1 MPIRK
6 MKPRSAGTRHR
17 TISGFDEIT
26 KSTPEKSLLVSMA
39 RTGGRNNRGR
49 LTAKRRGGGHRKQYR
64 VIDFKRNKDNVDA
77 RVEGIEYD
85 PNRSANIALLV
96 YRDGEKR
103 YILSPDGL
111 KVGDRVASGPDAE
124 IRTGNCLPLR
134 LIPDGSV
141 IHNIELRVGK
151 GGQMA
156 RSAGASAQLMA
167 KEGKYATLKLSS
179 GEVRLVG
186 ISCRA
191 TVGVVGNSEHNNISF
206 GKAGRTRWIG
216 RRPRVRAVAM
226 NPVDHP
232 MGGGEGRSSGG
243 RHPCSP
249 WGQIAKGLKT
259 RKPRKSSNRFILS
272 RRKKRRK

>member
-1 MPIRK
+1 MSVRK
-6 MKPRSAGTRHR
+6 LKPRSPGSRSR
-17 TISGFDEIT
+17 TIPGFEEIT
-26 KSTPEKSLLVSMA
+26 KSTPEKRLLDAIA

-64 VIDFKRNKDNVDA
+64 IIDFKRNKDG
-77 RVEGIEYD
+77 VEAKVASVEYD

-96 YRDGEKR
+96 YGDGEKR

-111 KVGDRVASGPDAE
+111 GVGDRVTSGDQAE
-124 IRTGNCLPLR
+124 IRTGNSLPIK
-134 LIPDGSV
+134 LIPEGTQV
-141 IHNIELRVGK
+141 HNIELRCGK

-167 KEGKYATLKLSS
+167 KEGSYATLKLSS

-186 ISCRA
+186 VSCRA
-191 TVGVVGNSEHNNISF
+191 TIGVVGNSEHANVSY

-249 WGQIAKGLKT
+249 WGQPAKGFKT
-259 RKPRKSSNRFILS
+259 RSPCKSSNKFILN
-272 RRKKRRK
+272 RRKKRK

>member
-1 MPIRK
+1 MSVRK
-6 MKPRSAGTRHR
+6 LKPRSPGSRSR
-17 TISGFDEIT
+17 TIPGFEEIT
-26 KSTPEKSLLVSMA
+26 KSTPEKRLLDAIA

-64 VIDFKRNKDNVDA
+64 IIDFKRNKDG
-77 RVEGIEYD
+77 VEAKVASVEYD

-96 YRDGEKR
+96 YGDGEKR

-111 KVGDRVASGPDAE
+111 GVGDRVTSGDDAE
-124 IRTGNCLPLR
+124 IRTGNSLPIK
-134 LIPDGSV
+134 LIPEGTQV
-141 IHNIELRVGK
+141 HNIELRCGK

-167 KEGKYATLKLSS
+167 KEGSYATLKLSS

-186 ISCRA
+186 VSCRA
-191 TVGVVGNSEHNNISF
+191 TIGVVGNSEHANVSY

-249 WGQIAKGLKT
+249 WGQPAKGFKT
-259 RKPRKSSNRFILS
+259 RSPCKSSNKFILS
-272 RRKKRRK
+272 RRKKRK

>member
-1 MPIRK
+1 MPVRK
-6 MKPRSAGTRHR
+6 LKPRSPGSRSR
-17 TISGFDEIT
+17 TIPGFEEIT
-26 KSTPEKSLLVSMA
+26 KSTPEKSLLDAIA

-49 LTAKRRGGGHRKQYR
+49 MTSKRRGGGHRKQYR
-64 VIDFKRNKDNVDA
+64 IIDFKRNKDG
-77 RVEGIEYD
+77 VEAKVASVEYD

-96 YRDGEKR
+96 YGDGEKR

-111 KVGDRVASGPDAE
+111 GVGDRVTSGDDAE
-124 IRTGNCLPLR
+124 IRTGNSLPIK
-134 LIPDGSV
+134 LIPEGTQV
-141 IHNIELRVGK
+141 HNIELRCGK

-167 KEGKYATLKLSS
+167 KEGSYATLKLSS

-186 ISCRA
+186 VSCRA
-191 TVGVVGNSEHNNISF
+191 TIGVEGNSEHANVSY

-249 WGQIAKGLKT
+249 WGQPAKGFKT
-259 RKPRKSSNRFILS
+259 RSPRKSSNKFILN
-272 RRKKRRK
+272 RRKKRK

>member
-1 MPIRK
+1 MSVRK
-6 MKPRSAGTRHR
+6 LKPRSPGVRFR
-17 TISGFDEIT
+17 TISGFEEIT
-26 KSTPEKSLLVSMA
+26 KPTPEKSLLNALA
-39 RTGGRNNRGR
+39 RKGGRNNRGR

-64 VIDFKRNKDNVDA
+64 IIDFKRNKDG
-77 RVEGIEYD
+77 VEAKVASVEYD
-85 PNRSANIALLV
+85 PNRSANIALLI
-96 YRDGEKR
+96 YSDGEKR

-111 KVGDRVASGPDAE
+111 GVGDRVTSGDDAE
-124 IRTGNCLPLR
+124 IRTGNSLPIK
-134 LIPDGSV
+134 LIPEGTQV
-141 IHNIELRVGK
+141 HNVELRCGK

-167 KEGKYATLKLSS
+167 KEGSYATLKLSS

-186 ISCRA
+186 VSCRA
-191 TVGVVGNSEHNNISF
+191 TIGVVGNSEHANVSY

-249 WGQIAKGLKT
+249 WGQPAKGFKT
-259 RKPRKSSNRFILS
+259 RSPRKSSNKFILN
-272 RRKKRRK
+272 RRKKRK

>member
-1 MPIRK
+1 MPVRK
-6 MKPRSAGTRHR
+6 LKPRSPGSRSR
-17 TISGFDEIT
+17 TIPGFEEIT
-26 KSTPEKSLLVSMA
+26 KSTPEKRLLDAIA

-49 LTAKRRGGGHRKQYR
+49 MTSKRRGGGHRKQYR
-64 VIDFKRNKDNVDA
+64 IIDFKRNKDG
-77 RVEGIEYD
+77 VEAKVASVEYD

-96 YRDGEKR
+96 YGDGEKR

-111 KVGDRVASGPDAE
+111 GVGDRVTSGDDAE
-124 IRTGNCLPLR
+124 IRTGNSLPIK
-134 LIPDGSV
+134 LIPEGTQV
-141 IHNIELRVGK
+141 HNIELRCGK

-167 KEGKYATLKLSS
+167 KEGSYATLKLSS

-186 ISCRA
+186 VSCRA
-191 TVGVVGNSEHNNISF
+191 TIGVVGNSEHANISY

-249 WGQIAKGLKT
+249 WGQPAKGFKT
-259 RKPRKSSNRFILS
+259 RSPRKSSNKFILN
-272 RRKKRRK
+272 RRKKRK

>member
-1 MPIRK
+1 MSVRK
-6 MKPRSAGTRHR
+6 LKPRSPGSRSR
-17 TISGFDEIT
+17 TIPGFEEIT
-26 KSTPEKSLLVSMA
+26 KSTPEKRLLDAIA

-64 VIDFKRNKDNVDA
+64 IIDFKRNKDG
-77 RVEGIEYD
+77 VEAKVASIEYD

-96 YRDGEKR
+96 YSDGEKR

-111 KVGDRVASGPDAE
+111 GVGDRVTSGDDAE
-124 IRTGNCLPLR
+124 IRTGNSLPIK
-134 LIPDGSV
+134 LIPEGTQV
-141 IHNIELRVGK
+141 HNIELRCGK

-167 KEGKYATLKLSS
+167 KEGSYATLKLSS
-179 GEVRLVG
+179 GEVRFVG
-186 ISCRA
+186 INCRA
-191 TVGVVGNSEHNNISF
+191 TIGVVGNSEHANVSY

-249 WGQIAKGLKT
+249 WGQPAKGFKT
-259 RKPRKSSNRFILS
+259 RSPRKSSNKFILN
-272 RRKKRRK
+272 RRKKRK

>member
-1 MPIRK
+1 MSVRK
-6 MKPRSAGTRHR
+6 LKPRSPGSRSR
-17 TISGFDEIT
+17 TIPGFEEIT
-26 KSTPEKSLLVSMA
+26 KSTPEKRLLDAIA

-64 VIDFKRNKDNVDA
+64 IIDFKRNKDG
-77 RVEGIEYD
+77 VEAKVASVEYD
-85 PNRSANIALLV
+85 PNRSANIALLI
-96 YRDGEKR
+96 YSDGEKR

-111 KVGDRVASGPDAE
+111 GVGDRVTSGDDAE
-124 IRTGNCLPLR
+124 IRTGNSLPIK
-134 LIPDGSV
+134 LIPEGTQV
-141 IHNIELRVGK
+141 HNIELRCGK

-167 KEGKYATLKLSS
+167 KEGSYATLKLSS

-186 ISCRA
+186 VSCRA
-191 TVGVVGNSEHNNISF
+191 TIGVVGNSEHANVSY

-249 WGQIAKGLKT
+249 WGQPAKGFKT
-259 RKPRKSSNRFILS
+259 RSPCKSSNKFILN
-272 RRKKRRK
+272 RRKKRK